1 MRSGEQV
8 MLIRA
13 FFALICG
20 DAVRIDQSCRSVDG
34 LSTPKNSLVT
44 VVAKY

>member
-1 MRSGEQV
+1 MCSNEHA
-8 MLIRA
+8 MLFRA
-13 FFALICG
+13 FFALIGG
-20 DAVRIDQSCRSVDG
+20 DAVRVDQSRRFGDG